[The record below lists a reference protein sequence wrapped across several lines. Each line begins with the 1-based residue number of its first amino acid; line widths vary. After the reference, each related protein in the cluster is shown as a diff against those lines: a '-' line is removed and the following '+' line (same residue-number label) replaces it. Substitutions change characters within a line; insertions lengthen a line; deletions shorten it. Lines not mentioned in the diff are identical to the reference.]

1 MFFFLFNQNIR
12 ELIQI
17 RCKSCL
23 RIICRS
29 AVGDLNN
36 KYKHCLIMCKQLST
50 QEELL
55 THDEMK
61 GVTLTAD
68 KLLYLHA
75 IDLCLNAASLEFFG
89 KAQEVIRNHSCFF
102 VVLSLSDWVNDLL
115 GNWKLLFYFQCVE
128 PYTQAQILFHSLS
141 QQATTEC
148 DRLILRQY
156 REAVERRLHCLQN
169 QGLVTL
175 NEPSSGT
182 SWFFTNRKKLTFFLD
197 VCFYVYACVFVF
209 ICCCRIS
216 SQSCTFI
223 CLCVY

>member
-1 MFFFLFNQNIR
+1 
-12 ELIQI
+12 
-17 RCKSCL
+17 
-23 RIICRS
+23 
-29 AVGDLNN
+29 
-36 KYKHCLIMCKQLST
+36 MCKQLST

-89 KAQEVIRNHSCFF
+89 KAQE
-102 VVLSLSDWVNDLL
+102 
-115 GNWKLLFYFQCVE
+115 CVE

-182 SWFFTNRKKLTFFLD
+182 S
-197 VCFYVYACVFVF
+197 
-209 ICCCRIS
+209 
-216 SQSCTFI
+216 
-223 CLCVY
+223 